1 MAWALD
7 VFFPSVAKIWTISWL
22 KRFSDCIYRFLFWIS
37 KQNFAGYFMFA
48 NRQLILFLKSLI
60 KPWFFIWFKLF
71 RTYRRTEKKKY
82 FEIETWWI
90 SLLSSFVVHD
100 WKEQI
105 TKLISYSFYWHIS
118 TIFFW
123 QTHAQGGHGHLPT
136 HFRFISFF
144 LLDITYF
151 FLDLSHWLLDKQ
163 QF

>member
-1 MAWALD
+1 MNNKLIETIFWLHLQVSFLNLKTKFCR
-7 VFFPSVAKIWTISWL
+7 VFHVCESPTHSFFKIIDQTMVLYLVQAI
-22 KRFSDCIYRFLFWIS
+22 
-37 KQNFAGYFMFA
+37 QNLPK
-48 NRQLILFLKSLI
+48 N
-60 KPWFFIWFKLF
+60 W
-71 RTYRRTEKKKY
+71 KKKY

-100 WKEQI
+100 WREQI

-136 HFRFISFF
+136 HFRFIFFF